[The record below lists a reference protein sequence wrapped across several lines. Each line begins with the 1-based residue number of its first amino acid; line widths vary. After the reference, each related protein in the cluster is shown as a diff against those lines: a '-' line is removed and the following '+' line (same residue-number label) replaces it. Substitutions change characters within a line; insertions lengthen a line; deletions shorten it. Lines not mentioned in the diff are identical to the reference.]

1 MKYPLPISEKMQKK
15 IEIIL
20 KEMNFPDKLVP
31 TQRVE
36 QTFDLLKNNLIK
48 LIALKKH
55 LDKKQ
60 KEKQNLETNFSNFQ
74 NSKITIQKTNMSIG
88 PQTTNFPTSN
98 LDSQSIISSTS
109 KDKKRKSN
117 PTITEPLIK
126 KVYYHLYRIP
136 LLLKEKLHKMKK

>member
-20 KEMNFPDKLVP
+20 KEMNFPEKLVP

-60 KEKQNLETNFSNFQ
+60 KEKHNLETNFSNFQ

-88 PQTTNFPTSN
+88 PQTANFPASN

-117 PTITEPLIK
+117 TTITEPLIK
-126 KVYYHLYRIP
+126 KVYRLLYRIP
-136 LLLKEKLHKMKK
+136 LLPKEKLHRMTK